1 MRFKYTVLTRTG
13 RTVHGITEAP
23 SEKVAEEALW
33 RAGYTIASLE
43 AERAALSVRE
53 VLPSLFAVTKRDLII
68 LSRQMATLLSSGVAI
83 LPALQLMADQVGN
96 STLRLALLDVVDDI
110 QAGASFSDALS
121 KHPTVFPLVYHR
133 MVQVGER
140 TGRLELILRQVSV
153 YLEKEEAITRRV
165 QSAMVYPAVILLL
178 AVGVVILL
186 VTVALPA
193 MMGLF
198 VELKVELPWTTR
210 LLLAVTNFARDYGT
224 VTFLAVLA
232 LVAVLAV
239 YIQMPAGRAQWHLV
253 LLRIPVIGGV
263 NLKGA
268 LARMSRTMAILLRA
282 GLPLAEV
289 MELVMQTSG
298 NVVVA
303 QALGGVRDELLAGR
317 GLSAPLSRQKFFPR
331 LLVQMVRVGEETGT
345 LDGNL
350 ETLADFYEEETDRA
364 ISTMTSLIEP
374 AMLLFAG
381 GVVAFI
387 AVSVIMPMYSIMG
400 SVK

>member
-1 MRFKYTVLTRTG
+1 
-13 RTVHGITEAP
+13 
-23 SEKVAEEALW
+23 
-33 RAGYTIASLE
+33 
-43 AERAALSVRE
+43 
-53 VLPSLFAVTKRDLII
+53 
-68 LSRQMATLLSSGVAI
+68 
-83 LPALQLMADQVGN
+83 
-96 STLRLALLDVVDDI
+96 
-110 QAGASFSDALS
+110 
-121 KHPTVFPLVYHR
+121 
-133 MVQVGER
+133 
-140 TGRLELILRQVSV
+140 
-153 YLEKEEAITRRV
+153 
-165 QSAMVYPAVILLL
+165 MVYPAVILLL

>member
-1 MRFKYTVLTRTG
+1 MRYKYTVLTRTG
-13 RTVHGITEAP
+13 RTVRGITEAP
-23 SEKVAEEALW
+23 TEKVAEEALW
-33 RAGYTIASLE
+33 RAGYTIANLE
-43 AERAALSVRE
+43 AERAAPSIRE
-53 VLPSLFAVTKRDLII
+53 LLPSLFAVTRRDLII

-83 LPALQLMADQVGN
+83 LPALQLMAEQVSN

-110 QAGASFSDALS
+110 QAGSSFSDALS
-121 KHPTVFPLVYHR
+121 KHSTVFPMVYHR
-133 MVQVGER
+133 MIQVGER

-153 YLEKEEAITRRV
+153 YLEKEEAIARRV
-165 QSAMVYPAVILLL
+165 QSAMVYPVVILGLS
-178 AVGVVILL
+178 VGVVILL

-210 LLLAVTNFARDYGT
+210 VLLAATAFVRDYGSI
-224 VTFLAVLA
+224 TFLGLLV

-239 YIQMPAGRAQWHLV
+239 YAQMPAGRRHWHSL

-289 MELVMQTSG
+289 MDLVLQTSG
-298 NVVVA
+298 NAVVV
-303 QALGGVRDELLAGR
+303 QALSGVRDELLAGR
-317 GLSAPLSRQKFFPR
+317 GLSSPLSRQKFFPR
-331 LLVQMVRVGEETGT
+331 LMVQMVRVGEETGT

-400 SVK
+400 SIR